1 MGYEEG
7 VNLSMPVAPAY
18 MSNGG
23 NNGMGFGDN
32 NGWWI
37 ILLLLCLGR
46 NGGWGNGGGIGG
58 GNSGD
63 LYPWLNNSNQMN
75 DGFRD
80 QMLQT
85 NISNVLSSIT
95 GGFSDVQMAL
105 CSGFASVTAAI
116 TAGQNALSQQLYTNQ
131 IADLE
136 RSFAAQTANT
146 AAMTALQSQFADCC
160 CKNQLAT
167 EGLRATILQENC
179 ADRYEAANNTRDII
193 DNANRNNQAL
203 MDKLCQ
209 LELDGIK
216 QNYENRILGLQNALD
231 QARLDN
237 QSLRFT
243 ASQGAQTAQ
252 ILADNARQ
260 TVTLEDYL
268 NPVARPA
275 YIVQNPNC
283 CNQNSN
289 CNCGCN
295 NGYFNG

>member
-1 MGYEEG
+1 MAYEDG
-7 VNLSMPVAPAY
+7 VNLNMPVAPAY
-18 MSNGG
+18 G
-23 NNGMGFGDN
+23 NAGLGGFGGE

-46 NGGWGNGGGIGG
+46 GVWGNGGSEGG
-58 GNSGD
+58 M
-63 LYPWLNNSNQMN
+63 YPWLNSSNQIN

-80 QMLQT
+80 QMLQS
-85 NISNVLSSIT
+85 NISGVLSAIT
-95 GGFSDVQMAL
+95 GGFADVQLAL
-105 CSGFASVTAAI
+105 CSGFANVTSAI
-116 TAGQNALSQQLYTNQ
+116 TAGQNALSQQMHASDLAN
-131 IADLE
+131 LE

-146 AAMTALQSQFADCC
+146 AAMTALQSQLANCC
-160 CKNQLAT
+160 CENRLAT

-283 CNQNSN
+283 CQQNP
-289 CNCGCN
+289 CGCN

>member
-1 MGYEEG
+1 MSYGEG
-7 VNLSMPVAPAY
+7 VDLSMPVAPAY
-18 MSNGG
+18 ASNGG
-23 NNGMGFGDN
+23 NGMGLGDT

-46 NGGWGNGGGIGG
+46 GWGNGVNGGSGA
-58 GNSGD
+58 GD

-80 QMLQT
+80 QMLQS
-85 NISNVLSSIT
+85 NISSVLSSIT
-95 GGFSDVQMAL
+95 GGFTDVQMAL
-105 CSGFASVTAAI
+105 CSGFANLTAAI
-116 TAGQNALSQQLYTNQ
+116 SAGQNAISQQLYNSQ
-131 IADLE
+131 ISNLE

-146 AAMTALQSQFADCC
+146 AAMNALQSQFADCC

-167 EGLRATILQENC
+167 ESLRATILQENC
-179 ADRYEAANNTRDII
+179 ADRYEASNNTRDII

-231 QARLDN
+231 QSRLDN
-237 QSLRFT
+237 QSLRFA
-243 ASQGAQTAQ
+243 ASQGAQTSQ

-260 TVTLEDYL
+260 TVALEDYL